1 MIWYELPESNNNRL
15 IIWLKSSNI
24 VIITSAIDTT
34 KYSVDCAYFAEKSL
48 DIKYVFTEI
57 MSIWYVWLYRCSNVV
72 SYPVGVTVRN
82 ASPPPSLIVKT
93 TTI

>member
-57 MSIWYVWLYRCSNVV
+57 MIRLIISLLERSVV
-72 SYPVGVTVRN
+72 SCWGY
-82 ASPPPSLIVKT
+82 S
-93 TTI
+93 